1 MNDIKNLV
9 LDLVTKL
16 KVSDGTI
23 SLDQKVK
30 IIFALLMIFV
40 GISLIVFGLL
50 YGIVAF
56 TILAIR

>member
-23 SLDQKVK
+23 SLDQKFK

-40 GISLIVFGLL
+40 GISLIAFGLL

>member
-1 MNDIKNLV
+1 MNDIKNLF
-9 LDLVTKL
+9 LDLLTKL

-30 IIFALLMIFV
+30 IMFALLMIFV

-50 YGIVAF
+50 YGIVGF